1 MGNSIT
7 KLERVDLYSFKNYIR
22 QGLFFLFYGFFK
34 YWSIPFSNYLR
45 FFVLYFFTKKIKTT
59 HIKDGVT
66 FFFPE
71 NLSIG
76 KNSSINESCFIH
88 ALGGIEIGN
97 GVRIAPH
104 TTIHT
109 YEHGFTDISIPIYKQ
124 DYIIAKVTIED
135 DVWIGAGVN
144 INKGVTI
151 GKGAVIGGGSV
162 VTKDIPPYA
171 VAVGNP
177 ARVIKYRNENQ
188 VNNQIKNE

>member
-1 MGNSIT
+1 MKKTIYIST
-7 KLERVDLYSFKNYIR
+7 KEMKSPKNKILHGVY
-22 QGLFFLFYGFFK
+22 LSFYGFFK
-34 YWSIPFSNYLR
+34 YWSFPFSNYLR
-45 FFVLYFFTKKIKTT
+45 FIILKVFMKKLNSNYIS
-59 HIKDGVT
+59 DGT
-66 FFFPE
+66 SFWFPWE
-71 NLSIG
+71 ISIG
-76 KNSSINESCFIH
+76 YNSSINQGCNLH
-88 ALGGIEIGN
+88 GLGGIEIGN
-97 GVRIAPH
+97 NVRIACY
-104 TTIHT
+104 TTIFAADHEFSNPDT
-109 YEHGFTDISIPIYKQ
+109 PVRHQGYRA
-124 DYIIAKVTIED
+124 AKVTIED